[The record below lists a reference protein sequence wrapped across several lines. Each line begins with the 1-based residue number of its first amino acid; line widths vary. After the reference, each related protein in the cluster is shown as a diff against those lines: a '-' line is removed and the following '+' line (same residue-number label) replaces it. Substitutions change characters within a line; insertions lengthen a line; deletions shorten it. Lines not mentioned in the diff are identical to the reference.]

1 MTDRGTEAQSAAEAE
16 DLAYELRLME
26 TVEAL
31 DLKETDT
38 SDMIMRKL
46 GTLFETKD

>member
-1 MTDRGTEAQSAAEAE
+1 MNEPDTLPEDD
-16 DLAYELRLME
+16 DLAYELELMD

-38 SDMIMRKL
+38 SDIIMKKL

>member
-1 MTDRGTEAQSAAEAE
+1 MTDAETPAE
-16 DLAYELRLME
+16 DDDLAYELELMD

-31 DLKETDT
+31 DLKDSDT
-38 SDMIMRKL
+38 SDMIMQKL